1 MTELLHLIINFGHK
15 LKTDYLPPVDLLALF
30 LLLFPSLRELCPPF
44 PLLEGA
50 CCGLFCIRSW
60 LSRGLKKYKKGLKL
74 IKKVV
79 KKNFDLSGE
88 KRSTSYLLQSILITI
103 QGGNATSVIGTV
115 HNDRKLE
122 KIYNLYSVVI
132 KKFRLSNLD

>member
-1 MTELLHLIINFGHK
+1 MIINFGHK
-15 LKTDYLPPVDLLALF
+15 SKTDYLPPVDLLALF

-44 PLLEGA
+44 PPLLEGA